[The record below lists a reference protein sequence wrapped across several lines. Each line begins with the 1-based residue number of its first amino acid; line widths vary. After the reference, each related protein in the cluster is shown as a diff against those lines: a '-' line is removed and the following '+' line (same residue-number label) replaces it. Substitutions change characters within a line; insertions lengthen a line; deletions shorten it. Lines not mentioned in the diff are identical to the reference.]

1 MALLVRVILLFYSIS
16 LKSIIHALAFAN
28 TITLTSDHRSMTGT
42 FQHGSYYKFFSK
54 YRSTNALSSYLTDI
68 FTFLTLKAPKSLFNT
83 QTA

>member
-1 MALLVRVILLFYSIS
+1 MALLVRVILLFCSIC
-16 LKSIIHALAFAN
+16 LKSIIIAFAN

-42 FQHGSYYKFFSK
+42 FQHGSCNKFFSK

-68 FTFLTLKAPKSLFNT
+68 FAFLTLKAPKSLFNM